1 MVLGLGALEVN
12 QPFSALVLLVSS
24 LLNAVYYLPIVINA
38 FFRQEEHDFS
48 HIKEPS
54 LPMLIPVVIL
64 AAATIFFDLIPVNVL
79 LNLSEVTAAALFGG
93 GGGGVINGCP
103 VQQPAPTGSSIPSG
117 GGVGGGA
124 RIVRPQGG
132 SPQIGGGQSDQL
144 NYPTFKRVPVCRRA
158 EGGAGVVLCPGL
170 VRGLWLALEGRSL
183 QRGICSC
190 CGLGLAFSH
199 HFFSRQYMEREG
211 KQTRFA
217 AASLFT
223 LGSTLGFF
231 WPEICS
237 AFFLFF

>member
-103 VQQPAPTGSSIPSG
+103 VQQPAP
-117 GGVGGGA
+117 
-124 RIVRPQGG
+124 
-132 SPQIGGGQSDQL
+132 
-144 NYPTFKRVPVCRRA
+144 Y
-158 EGGAGVVLCPGL
+158 
-170 VRGLWLALEGRSL
+170 W
-183 QRGICSC
+183 
-190 CGLGLAFSH
+190 
-199 HFFSRQYMEREG
+199 
-211 KQTRFA
+211 
-217 AASLFT
+217 
-223 LGSTLGFF
+223 
-231 WPEICS
+231 
-237 AFFLFF
+237 